1 MIPFADQIQLLHLK
15 LQQVVSKMTPDGVF
29 IDVDGISSISLGNGM
44 SHTQEALNLYF
55 QTGSVLGRSYTED
68 GEYNQG
74 KIPIQELG
82 KSGANAKINSL
93 ITSYNYNL
101 NMIRSVTGL
110 NEARDGSVPDSNMLV
125 GVQKLAS

>member
-1 MIPFADQIQLLHLK
+1 MKNMVRPKSSITRTYAPFIVSAPKMYRGEIDSLVKRMIPFADQIQLLHLK

-44 SHTQEALNLYF
+44 SYTPQEALNLYF

-82 KSGANAKINSL
+82 KSGL
-93 ITSYNYNL
+93 
-101 NMIRSVTGL
+101 
-110 NEARDGSVPDSNMLV
+110 ML
-125 GVQKLAS
+125 K